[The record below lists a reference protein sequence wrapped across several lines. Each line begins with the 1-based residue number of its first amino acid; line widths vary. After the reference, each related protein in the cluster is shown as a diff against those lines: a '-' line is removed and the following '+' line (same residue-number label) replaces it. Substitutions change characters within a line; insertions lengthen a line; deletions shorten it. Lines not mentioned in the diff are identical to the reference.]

1 MSHNQPF
8 LGTQLQPR
16 QGLPAGVLAGLGM
29 ALVYGVLA
37 QLWGPGADRWLNTIA
52 ATLLGERVIAAGW
65 QIGPILTGLG
75 LHLGVAALLGLLFAS
90 SLDRL
95 PRGQTLTVATFYG
108 FTIWFVSSFIAGGW
122 FNAAIL
128 GFNRSWWGLLAH
140 LIFGLLLGLY
150 AGARGAPPPTLSPD

>member
-16 QGLPAGVLAGLGM
+16 QGAPAGFLAGLGM
-29 ALVYGVLA
+29 ALLYGLLA
-37 QLWGPGADRWLNTIA
+37 QLFGPGAERWLNTIA
-52 ATLLGERVIAAGW
+52 ATLLGQTVIAAGW
-65 QIGPILTGLG
+65 QPGPLLAGLG
-75 LHLGVAALLGLLFAS
+75 LHLLVAVLLGLLFAA

-108 FTIWFVSSFIAGGW
+108 FTIWFVSSFILGGW
-122 FNAAIL
+122 LNPAIL
-128 GFNRSWWGLLAH
+128 EFNRTWWGLLAH
-140 LIFGLLLGLY
+140 LGFGLLLGLY